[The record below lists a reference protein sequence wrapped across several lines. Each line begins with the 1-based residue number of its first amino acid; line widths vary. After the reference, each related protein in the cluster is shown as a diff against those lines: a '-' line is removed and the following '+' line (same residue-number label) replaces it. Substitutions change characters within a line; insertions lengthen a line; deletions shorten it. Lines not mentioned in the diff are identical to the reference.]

1 MVEKFSHFKFMRLKL
16 LCGVMPPFFF
26 FLNHII
32 VSAIISIK
40 SKPRAICCR
49 VTVSADVIVGFIELS
64 ACLNVHF
71 RILASNNQSR
81 MSSSFWRTA
90 VDLLF

>member
-1 MVEKFSHFKFMRLKL
+1 MYEAKHAVCNYAGL
-16 LCGVMPPFFF
+16 F

-40 SKPRAICCR
+40 SKTRAVYCR
-49 VTVSADVIVGFIELS
+49 ITVSADVTVGFIELS

-71 RILASNNQSR
+71 GVLPPNNQSR
-81 MSSSFWRTA
+81 MSTSFWCA
-90 VDLLF
+90 SVDFFFLII

>member
-1 MVEKFSHFKFMRLKL
+1 M
-16 LCGVMPPFFF
+16 LCGIIPVCFF

-40 SKPRAICCR
+40 SETRVIYCR
-49 VTVSADVIVGFIELS
+49 VTISADVIVGFIELS

-71 RILASNNQSR
+71 RILAPNNQSR
-81 MSSSFWRTA
+81 MSTSFWYAA
-90 VDLLF
+90 VDSFF

>member
-1 MVEKFSHFKFMRLKL
+1 M
-16 LCGVMPPFFF
+16 LCGIMPVFF

-40 SKPRAICCR
+40 SKTRAVYCR
-49 VTVSADVIVGFIELS
+49 VTVSADGVVGFIELS

-71 RILASNNQSR
+71 GILPPNNQSR
-81 MSSSFWRTA
+81 MSTSFCCA
-90 VDLLF
+90 SVDFFS